1 MLFNIKSK
9 LMKYTEDT
17 TRTAAAYN
25 LDPRDV
31 LFCYLVAAGA
41 DRAES
46 YYTIYD
52 HGTNKTCKTLEQAR
66 TKANDFFSL
75 NPGAAVL
82 VQRIKTRKPLKT
94 PDAKRQAQTAE
105 EENQTKEKQEQENE
119 ELKKFTDKSYII
131 AQLAKEA
138 KNQTGKERANI
149 LMQIADL
156 QRMKQ
161 EETKQD
167 EEKRQFYLPFVSV
180 CRSCKLV
187 QLLRELSQK

>member
-25 LDPRDV
+25 IEPRDV
-31 LFCYLVAAGA
+31 IFCQLIAAGA
-41 DRAES
+41 DRGEA
-46 YYTIYD
+46 YFCIYD
-52 HGTNKTCKTLEQAR
+52 HGGKPGGRTLEQAR
-66 TKANDFFSL
+66 TKANEFFNL

-82 VQRIKTRKPLKT
+82 VQRIKTKKPINTTEAKNQADAARKG
-94 PDAKRQAQTAE
+94 
-105 EENQTKEKQEQENE
+105 KESDFFNNE
-119 ELKKFTDKSYII
+119 DLKKFTDKSFII
-131 AQLAKEA
+131 AQLAQEA
-138 KNQTGKERANI
+138 KNQSGKERANI

-167 EEKRQFYLPFVSV
+167 EEKRTFYLPFVSV

>member
-1 MLFNIKSK
+1 MDYTKDTIK
-9 LMKYTEDT
+9 
-17 TRTAAAYN
+17 TAATYN

-31 LFCYLVAAGA
+31 LFCQLIAAGA
-41 DRAES
+41 DRGEA
-46 YYTIYD
+46 YFCIYD
-52 HGTNKTCKTLEQAR
+52 HGGKPGGRTLEQAR
-66 TKANDFFSL
+66 TKANEFFNL

-82 VQRIKTRKPLKT
+82 VQRIKTRKPLNT
-94 PDAKRQAQTAE
+94 SDAKKQAQTAE
-105 EENQTKEKQEQENE
+105 EENEQRQEQEQE
-119 ELKKFTDKSYII
+119 EIKKFSNKSYII

-138 KNQTGKERANI
+138 KNQSGKERANI

-167 EEKRQFYLPFVSV
+167 EEKRLFYLPFVSS

-187 QLLRELSQK
+187 KLFQELSQQ

>member
-25 LDPRDV
+25 IEPRDV
-31 LFCYLVAAGA
+31 IYCQLIAAGA
-41 DRAES
+41 DRGEA
-46 YYTIYD
+46 YFCIYD
-52 HGTNKTCKTLEQAR
+52 HGGKAGGRTLEQAR
-66 TKANDFFSL
+66 TKANEFFNL

-94 PDAKRQAQTAE
+94 PDAKKQAQTAE

-187 QLLRELSQK
+187 QLLRELSQQ

>member
-31 LFCYLVAAGA
+31 LFCTLVAAGA

-82 VQRIKTRKPLKT
+82 VQRIKTRKPINTTEAKNQA
-94 PDAKRQAQTAE
+94 DAARKD
-105 EENQTKEKQEQENE
+105 KESDFFNNE
-119 ELKKFTDKSYII
+119 DLKKFTDKSYII
-131 AQLAKEA
+131 AQLAQEA
-138 KNQTGKERANI
+138 KNQSGKERANI

-167 EEKRQFYLPFVSV
+167 EEKRTFYLPFVSV

>member
-1 MLFNIKSK
+1 MDYTKETIK
-9 LMKYTEDT
+9 
-17 TRTAAAYN
+17 TAAAYN

-31 LFCYLVAAGA
+31 LFCTLVAAGA

-46 YYTIYD
+46 YFCIYD

-66 TKANDFFSL
+66 TKANEFFNL

-82 VQRIKTRKPLKT
+82 VQRIKTRKPLNTTEAKNQA
-94 PDAKRQAQTAE
+94 DAARKD
-105 EENQTKEKQEQENE
+105 KETSDFFNNE
-119 ELKKFTDKSYII
+119 DLKKFTDKSYII
-131 AQLAKEA
+131 AQLAQEA

-161 EETKQD
+161 EETKQ
-167 EEKRQFYLPFVSV
+167 EEDQRRFYLPFVSV

>member
-31 LFCYLVAAGA
+31 LFCTLVAAGA

-46 YYTIYD
+46 YYAIYD

-66 TKANDFFSL
+66 TKANEFFSL

-82 VQRIKTRKPLKT
+82 VQRIKTKKPLNTTEAKNQA
-94 PDAKRQAQTAE
+94 DAAR
-105 EENQTKEKQEQENE
+105 KEKESDEIINNE
-119 ELKKFTDKSYII
+119 DLKKFTDKSYII
-131 AQLAKEA
+131 AQLAQEA
-138 KNQTGKERANI
+138 KNQSGKERANI

-161 EETKQD
+161 EETRQ
-167 EEKRQFYLPFVSV
+167 EEEQRRFYLPFVSV

-187 QLLRELSQK
+187 QLLRELSQQ

>member
-1 MLFNIKSK
+1 
-9 LMKYTEDT
+9 MKYTEDT

-25 LDPRDV
+25 IEPRDV
-31 LFCYLVAAGA
+31 IFCQLIAAGA
-41 DRAES
+41 DRGEA
-46 YYTIYD
+46 YFCIYD
-52 HGTNKTCKTLEQAR
+52 HGGKPGGRTLEQAR
-66 TKANDFFSL
+66 TKANEFFSL

-82 VQRIKTRKPLKT
+82 VQRIKTRKPINT
-94 PDAKRQAQTAE
+94 SDAKKQVQTAE
-105 EENQTKEKQEQENE
+105 EEQRQEQENDKE
-119 ELKKFTDKSYII
+119 KEDLKKFSDKSYII

-138 KNQTGKERANI
+138 KNQSGKERANI

-167 EEKRQFYLPFVSV
+167 EEKRLFYLPFVSS

-187 QLLRELSQK
+187 QLLRELSQQ

>member
-17 TRTAAAYN
+17 TNTARTYN

-46 YYTIYD
+46 YFVIYD

-82 VQRIKTRKPLKT
+82 VQRIKNKKPLNT
-94 PDAKRQAQTAE
+94 SDAKRQAQTAE
-105 EENQTKEKQEQENE
+105 QENETKERQEQEQE
-119 ELKKFTDKSYII
+119 EIKKFSNKSYII

-138 KNQTGKERANI
+138 KNQSGKERANI

-167 EEKRQFYLPFVSV
+167 EEKRLFYLPFVSS

-187 QLLRELSQK
+187 KLFQDLSK

>member
-1 MLFNIKSK
+1 MLFNIKTK

-25 LDPRDV
+25 IEPRDV
-31 LFCYLVAAGA
+31 VFCQLIAAGA
-41 DRAES
+41 DRGEA
-46 YYTIYD
+46 YFCIYD
-52 HGTNKTCKTLEQAR
+52 HGGKPGGRTLEQAR
-66 TKANDFFSL
+66 TKANEFFNL

-82 VQRIKTRKPLKT
+82 VQRIKTKKPLNTTEAKNQA
-94 PDAKRQAQTAE
+94 DAAR
-105 EENQTKEKQEQENE
+105 KEKESDFFNNE
-119 ELKKFTDKSYII
+119 DLKKFTDKSYII
-131 AQLAKEA
+131 AQLAQEA
-138 KNQTGKERANI
+138 KNQSGKERANI

-167 EEKRQFYLPFVSV
+167 EEKRLFYLPFVSS

-187 QLLRELSQK
+187 QLLRELSQQ

>member
-1 MLFNIKSK
+1 
-9 LMKYTEDT
+9 MKYTEDT

-31 LFCYLVAAGA
+31 LFCTLVAAGA

-66 TKANDFFSL
+66 TKANEFFSL

-82 VQRIKTRKPLKT
+82 VQRIKTRKPLNT
-94 PDAKRQAQTAE
+94 SDAKKQAQTAE
-105 EENQTKEKQEQENE
+105 EEQRQEQENE
-119 ELKKFTDKSYII
+119 KEKEDLKKFSDKSYII

-161 EETKQD
+161 EETKQ
-167 EEKRQFYLPFVSV
+167 EEEQRRFYLPFVSV

-187 QLLRELSQK
+187 QLLRDLSQQ

>member
-1 MLFNIKSK
+1 
-9 LMKYTEDT
+9 MKYTEDT

-25 LDPRDV
+25 IEPRDV
-31 LFCYLVAAGA
+31 IFCQLIAAGA
-41 DRAES
+41 DRGEA
-46 YYTIYD
+46 YFCIYD
-52 HGTNKTCKTLEQAR
+52 HGGKAGGRTLEQAR
-66 TKANDFFSL
+66 TKANEFFNL

-82 VQRIKTRKPLKT
+82 VQRIKTRKPLNT
-94 PDAKRQAQTAE
+94 SDAKKQVQTAE
-105 EENQTKEKQEQENE
+105 EETKEGQEQENE

-167 EEKRQFYLPFVSV
+167 EEKRQFYLPFVSS

-187 QLLRELSQK
+187 QLLRELSQG

>member
-1 MLFNIKSK
+1 ME
-9 LMKYTEDT
+9 YTKDT
-17 TRTAAAYN
+17 MNTAHTFN

-31 LFCYLVAAGA
+31 LFCYLVATGA

-66 TKANDFFSL
+66 TKANEFFSL

-82 VQRIKTRKPLKT
+82 VQRIKTRKPLNT
-94 PDAKRQAQTAE
+94 SDAKKQAQTAE
-105 EENQTKEKQEQENE
+105 EENQTKERQEQENE

-167 EEKRQFYLPFVSV
+167 EEKRLFYLPFVSS

>member
-17 TRTAAAYN
+17 TRIAATYN

-31 LFCYLVAAGA
+31 LFCTLVAAGA

-66 TKANDFFSL
+66 TKANEFFSL

-82 VQRIKTRKPLKT
+82 VQRIKTRKPINT
-94 PDAKRQAQTAE
+94 SDAKKQAQTAE

-161 EETKQD
+161 EETKQ
-167 EEKRQFYLPFVSV
+167 EEEQRRFYLPFVSV

-187 QLLRELSQK
+187 QLLRELSQQ